1 MSTIKSSD
9 EHLTLNAD
17 GSSKDIK
24 FQANGVEKASISS
37 SGAFT
42 STTIDAT
49 KLTGNLPAISA
60 ASLTNIP
67 AANITGTLPAID
79 GSNLTGVGVAGI
91 SSSADAT
98 AMTINSAEQ
107 VGIGTANPENYA
119 SNADDLVI
127 YSTGT
132 TGMTIATNNTSAELA
147 INFADGD
154 SGNAMSMG
162 SIVYQHASDK
172 MRFGCANDYPLY
184 LYNKGAIIYN
194 NLAITSSTN
203 YGPFVITLSDLF
215 TLDSNQWWQ
224 FGLRVTQSGIVGGA
238 TAPTN
243 LDAIISI
250 RGLSSWNQLA
260 SVRNLGE
267 HNVTASIT
275 ASSSNSM
282 SINITNPN
290 GSNQGAYMVQLFAN
304 SGAKVTAAA

>member
-1 MSTIKSSD
+1 MSTIKSDDSNI
-9 EHLTLNAD
+9 TINAS
-17 GSSKDIK
+17 GSGRDIK

-37 SGAFT
+37 AGAFT

-49 KLTGNLPAISA
+49 KLTGALPAISGA
-60 ASLTNIP
+60 A
-67 AANITGTLPAID
+67 
-79 GSNLTGVGVAGI
+79 LTGVGVAGI

-119 SNADDLVI
+119 NNADDLVI

-154 SGNAMSMG
+154 SGDARSMG

-194 NLAITSSTN
+194 HLAMTSSSN
-203 YGPFVITLSDLF
+203 YGPFVITISDL
-215 TLDSNQWWQ
+215 TTINGNAWKQ

-238 TAPTN
+238 TSPTN

-260 SVRNLGE
+260 TVKSLGD
-267 HNVTASIT
+267 HTLTASIT

-290 GSNQGAYMVQLFAN
+290 ASNEGAYMVQLFAN
-304 SGAKVTAAA
+304 SGAKVSAAT